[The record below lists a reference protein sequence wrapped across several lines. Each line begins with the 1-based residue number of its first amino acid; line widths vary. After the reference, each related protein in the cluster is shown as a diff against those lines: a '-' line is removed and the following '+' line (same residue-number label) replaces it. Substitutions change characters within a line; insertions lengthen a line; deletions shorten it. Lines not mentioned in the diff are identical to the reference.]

1 MQYIDSVQSIYTI
14 LKAREKEYFSS
25 KMLTDVFAFMKGQG
39 YRLAGDIL
47 GNQIATV
54 KEPGGEVRYM
64 EIWVPIEKEQTE

>member
-25 KMLTDVFAFMKGQG
+25 KMLTGVFAFMKGHG

-47 GNQIATV
+47 GNQIAAV
-54 KEPGGEVRYM
+54 KEPEGEVRYM
-64 EIWVPIEKEQTE
+64 EIWVPIKKEQPE